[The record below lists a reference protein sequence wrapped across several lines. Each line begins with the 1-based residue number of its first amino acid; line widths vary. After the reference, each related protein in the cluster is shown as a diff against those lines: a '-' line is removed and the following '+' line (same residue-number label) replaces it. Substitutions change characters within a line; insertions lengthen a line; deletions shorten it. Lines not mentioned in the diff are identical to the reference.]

1 MIRVALSVEGQT
13 ENEFCKKVLTPFFRS
28 HGIEMTPIIVA
39 TSKDKCGRK
48 HKGGCIN
55 IDRIKSEIE
64 KLLFSYEY
72 VTTLYDFYGFNNRPT
87 DNVDELEQVMSQ
99 LFNNRKFIPYIQKY
113 EFETLLF
120 SKPEYFIQ
128 LFGNDKVTKAMQKI
142 IDTYSDIELIND
154 SPQTA
159 PHKRLEELF
168 ELENEKYDK
177 VYHGEG
183 IAYDIG
189 LQEIRVNAKRLNN
202 WIEKIL
208 DLNSNSLK

>member
-13 ENEFCKKVLTPFFRS
+13 ENEFCKKVLIPFFRTY
-28 HGIEMTPIIVA
+28 GIEMTPIIVA

-55 IDRIKSEIE
+55 IDRIKSEVQRLIP
-64 KLLFSYEY
+64 SYDY
-72 VTTLYDFYGFNNRPT
+72 VTTFYDFYGFSNRPT
-87 DNVDELEQVMSQ
+87 DDIDELEQVMFE
-99 LFNNRKFIPYIQKY
+99 LFNDIKFIPYIQKY

-120 SKPEYFIQ
+120 SKPEYFTEF
-128 LFGNDKVTKAMQKI
+128 FGNDKITKAMQKI
-142 IDTYSDIELIND
+142 VDTYIDIENIND

-168 ELENEKYDK
+168 ELQNEKYDK
-177 VYHGEG
+177 VFHGEG

-189 LQEIRVNAKRLNN
+189 LSEIRDNAKRFNS

-208 DLNSNSLK
+208 SLNSNG

>member
-1 MIRVALSVEGQT
+1 MIRIAISVEGQT
-13 ENEFCKKVLTPFFRS
+13 ENEFCKKVLTPFFRNYD
-28 HGIEMTPIIVA
+28 IEMSPIIVA
-39 TSKDKCGRK
+39 TSKDKCGKK

-55 IDRIKSEIE
+55 IDRIKSEIQ
-64 KLLFSYEY
+64 KLLHSHDY

-87 DNVDELEQVMSQ
+87 DNIDELEQVIFE
-99 LFNNRKFIPYIQKY
+99 LFNDIKFIPYIQRY

-120 SKPEYFIQ
+120 SKPEYFTEF
-128 LFGNDKVTKAMQKI
+128 FGNDKVTRAMQRM
-142 IDTYSDIELIND
+142 IDEVLDIELIND

-168 ELENEKYDK
+168 ELQNDKYDK
-177 VYHGEG
+177 VFHGEG

-189 LQEIRVNAKRLNN
+189 LDTIRANAKRFNG

-208 DLNSNSLK
+208 NLNAE